1 MIFPQNRIE
10 IAPTPRVSRVS
21 FFRDFSFAAPELVLE
36 SDRIIESG
44 MVLTLEP
51 GVYGKPTG
59 GIRLEHDY
67 LVTDDGF
74 ERLSNHELG
83 LA

>member
-1 MIFPQNRIE
+1 
-10 IAPTPRVSRVS
+10 
-21 FFRDFSFAAPELVLE
+21 
-36 SDRIIESG
+36 

-67 LVTDDGF
+67 LITDDGF

>member
-1 MIFPQNRIE
+1 MVDQ
-10 IAPTPRVSRVS
+10 
-21 FFRDFSFAAPELVLE
+21 FFAAGGEELVHHAGHAIGLGHPEAPELVLE
-36 SDRIIESG
+36 SDRVIESG

-51 GVYGKPTG
+51 GVYGRPSG
-59 GIRLEHDY
+59 GVRLEHDY
-67 LVTDDGF
+67 LITEDGF